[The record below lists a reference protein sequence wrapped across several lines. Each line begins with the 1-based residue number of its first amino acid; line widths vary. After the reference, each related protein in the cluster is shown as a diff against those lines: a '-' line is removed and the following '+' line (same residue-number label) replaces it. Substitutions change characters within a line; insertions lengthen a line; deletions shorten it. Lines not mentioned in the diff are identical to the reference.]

1 MILRKFVY
9 KNRNFGKR
17 SSMILIDGWI
27 IIKERIEK
35 LSPTVFFNRSRLKIK
50 EGEDEGMRGTLLR
63 VQFYCFVER
72 LSRDQK
78 AMRKR
83 RAEWA
88 WRIAGATCSTGG
100 WQKIHDS
107 LLAIAVQRVLRS
119 LLMLA
124 AVVALNMIHVAMRH
138 DPCCCARP
146 SVSRL
151 QLHLHCSNSDPNQ
164 RLNYSRYTENG
175 EMIFSPLPLIR
186 FDPRSNSFSLFF

>member
-1 MILRKFVY
+1 MRKFVY

-17 SSMILIDGWI
+17 NSTILIDGWI

-107 LLAIAVQRVLRS
+107 LLATAVQRVLRS

-175 EMIFSPLPLIR
+175 EMIFFPPPLNPIR
-186 FDPRSNSFSLFF
+186 SEK